1 MIDETSCCVR
11 CIVSD
16 PFRERTIPSRS
27 NLACFLLSDL
37 NTVVFE
43 AEVFLDDASS
53 GLNAVL
59 RSLPWQPQDVMLL
72 TSAAYAVLPNTGKWL
87 QKRYGIQIV
96 QAEVYH
102 GCKMMQAWIWIV
114 WIRLAEH
121 VHSSFSDC
129 AWAMHWELLPQVFS
143 CHDMLLQD
151 EMSWSRM
158 QFKLCDIRTS
168 ARAARFFWGIFP
180 QKVQK
185 PFWSRLNEL
194 YWNCHNPASSG
205 WQFLIMIFGCSFWW
219 LILDNFHCH
228 FRYVPWAQLLEYV
241 GIMNDEDLIT
251 PGVLIGSRWF

>member
-1 MIDETSCCVR
+1 MGCNIIYIYNIIYIITYTVSCWFLQYLALDLGTCSHLKQCRASMIDETSCCVR

-143 CHDMLLQD
+143 CHAMLLQD

-168 ARAARFFWGIFP
+168 SESSARAARFFWGIFP
-180 QKVQK
+180 QQVQK

-194 YWNCHNPASSG
+194 CRNCHNPASSG
-205 WQFLIMIFGCSFWW
+205 
-219 LILDNFHCH
+219 
-228 FRYVPWAQLLEYV
+228 
-241 GIMNDEDLIT
+241 
-251 PGVLIGSRWF
+251 

>member
-129 AWAMHWELLPQVFS
+129 A
-143 CHDMLLQD
+143 
-151 EMSWSRM
+151 
-158 QFKLCDIRTS
+158 
-168 ARAARFFWGIFP
+168 
-180 QKVQK
+180 
-185 PFWSRLNEL
+185 
-194 YWNCHNPASSG
+194 
-205 WQFLIMIFGCSFWW
+205 
-219 LILDNFHCH
+219 
-228 FRYVPWAQLLEYV
+228 
-241 GIMNDEDLIT
+241 
-251 PGVLIGSRWF
+251 